1 MFHMIQS
8 ITRSR
13 KSFCLMIKHLAVN
26 HSLRLDTNYDSD
38 SYESFDFPCSIDCGH
53 FRFNPISLFEVTD
66 LPRPRSSLS
75 LSLPVR
81 FTSWDRRPAC

>member
-8 ITRSR
+8 ITSR

-38 SYESFDFPCSIDCGH
+38 SYDESFDFPCSIVDTFALTQFH
-53 FRFNPISLFEVTD
+53 FLR
-66 LPRPRSSLS
+66 
-75 LSLPVR
+75 
-81 FTSWDRRPAC
+81 